1 MSEAESVV
9 RCPSCGGPLSGTQ
22 GKMVVRCRYC
32 DSECRLG
39 SRLAEE
45 QAKESR
51 ELFAR
56 AAEAERIQAEA
67 ASRLEELEAK
77 MEEAVAQGRRE
88 DAVRYFEGYMR
99 LQVLAAQHIQGD
111 AFDYLDEVV
120 RPAVA
125 DFAKNMGVDYP
136 QE

>member
-1 MSEAESVV
+1 MSEADSVV

-45 QAKESR
+45 QARESR
-51 ELFAR
+51 ELFHR
-56 AAEAERIQAEA
+56 TAEADRIQAESA
-67 ASRLEELEAK
+67 AKLESLEAR
-77 MEEAVAQGRRE
+77 MEEAVAQGRKE

-111 AFDYLDEVV
+111 AFDYLDQVV

-136 QE
+136 TD